1 MNEAVNPPT
10 IQVAEKEPSKMN
22 PVTKRLLLLLNC
34 ILFTVGSCGGPL
46 VLRVYYLH
54 GGASVWLNSLLQSV
68 GWPLNLIPLA
78 ISYLHRRSKN
88 PNTPI
93 FYIDRPL
100 FLAAFLAGLIN
111 GSSNYLYSYGLRR
124 LPVSTAS
131 LILSSQLAFVALFAF
146 ILVRQKF
153 TPYSINAIFLLT
165 VGAGVLAMHSSND
178 KPKGETGKQYALG
191 FVMAVLA
198 ALLFGLLMPLLELI
212 FKKSK
217 QHVTYTLV
225 IEIQMAFLFVATIFS
240 AIGMIA
246 SKDYKDIV
254 EEARKF
260 RLGKAKYCHVL
271 VWGSVLFQL
280 LTLGMAGVIF
290 CGSSMLG
297 GVMNSCFLP
306 IVEVLAVVFF
316 HEKFQA
322 EKAVSLGLSLWGF
335 LSYFYGE
342 ARANREMVKNE
353 EPTAL
358 PPETQMTE
366 TTVPTTTTTS
376 SPNPIANV

>member
-1 MNEAVNPPT
+1 MARDMSEAVNSST
-10 IQVAEKEPSKMN
+10 MEVAEKEPSKMI
-22 PVTKRLLLLLNC
+22 PVTKRLLFLLNC

-54 GGASVWLNSLLQSV
+54 GGASIWLNSLLQSV

-78 ISYLHRRSKN
+78 ISYLYRRSKN
-88 PNTPI
+88 PNTRF
-93 FYIDRPL
+93 FYIDLPL
-100 FLAAFLAGLIN
+100 FLASSFAGLIS
-111 GSSNYLYSYGLRR
+111 GSGNYLYSYGLGR

-131 LILSSQLAFVALFAF
+131 LILSSQLAFVALFSY

-153 TPYSINAIFLLT
+153 TPYTINAIFLLT

-178 KPKGETGKQYALG
+178 KPKGETRKQYAVG
-191 FVMAVLA
+191 FAMAVIA
-198 ALLFGLLMPLLELI
+198 AILMGILLPFLELVY
-212 FKKSK
+212 KKSR
-217 QHVTYTLV
+217 QQVTYTLV
-225 IEIQMAFLFVATIFS
+225 IEIQMVFLFFATIFS
-240 AIGMIA
+240 TIGMIA
-246 SKDYKDIV
+246 SNDYKDIV
-254 EEARKF
+254 EEARNF
-260 RLGKAKYCHVL
+260 GLGKAKYCHVL
-271 VWGSVLFQL
+271 VWGSVSYQL

-297 GVMNSCFLP
+297 GIMFSCFLP

-342 ARANREMVKNE
+342 ARANREMMTNNE
-353 EPTAL
+353 
-358 PPETQMTE
+358 
-366 TTVPTTTTTS
+366 PTTTTTS